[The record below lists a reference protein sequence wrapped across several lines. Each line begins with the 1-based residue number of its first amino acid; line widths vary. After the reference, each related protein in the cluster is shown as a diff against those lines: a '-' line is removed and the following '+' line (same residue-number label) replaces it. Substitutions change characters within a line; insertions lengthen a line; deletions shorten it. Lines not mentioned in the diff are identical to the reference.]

1 MDDLNAQLL
10 TFAGQAQTTLGII
23 AIFMLI
29 FAALGVV
36 YFLVARASM
45 GVFPGLYAPISGDWF
60 KITGIAWLVGTA
72 VFGGL
77 YLAITNAIGAGG
89 FTGAGG

>member
-1 MDDLNAQLL
+1 MEELNAQLL
-10 TFAGQAQTTLGII
+10 AFAGQAQTTLGII

-29 FAALGVV
+29 AAALGVV
-36 YFLVARASM
+36 YFLVARGLM

-60 KITGIAWLVGTA
+60 KITGIAWLAGTA
-72 VFGGL
+72 VFGAL
-77 YLAITNAIGAGG
+77 YIAITTAVGAGG